1 MIPKFCTGTDI
12 LRYGYQPRNL
22 RCLPCQVVC
31 IRGRLK
37 IWLTIPAADC
47 GDYVLPCLNPSNRR
61 KILKILFFGS
71 LFMQKKLQR
80 ILKPL
85 LKISFVLGLVLA
97 LALGNADGAL
107 AARSGGRIGGGS
119 FRMPSSR
126 TYTPRTYAPPGGGGY
141 YPGGGFGFPF
151 LIPFWGIGGGFGGL
165 FTILIFFAIANFLVQ
180 TFRRVTSGDTEEVTY
195 GSNPNVSI
203 TRLQVGLLAQARGL
217 QSELNQIAEKA
228 DTNTPGGRA
237 EILQEASLALLRH
250 PEYWVYAGGGTQQSK
265 LNAAESQFNRLS
277 LAERSKFSEET
288 LSNVN
293 NQLKSVL
300 AKELPGDVDNPTR
313 LISEGP
319 GEYIIVTL
327 LAATLGKWDFPQ
339 INSADDLRQALRQV
353 GSLPGEQVLAIEVL
367 WTPQAEGDTLTSDDL
382 FAEYPDLKLV

>member
-1 MIPKFCTGTDI
+1 MHK
-12 LRYGYQPRNL
+12 
-22 RCLPCQVVC
+22 
-31 IRGRLK
+31 K
-37 IWLTIPAADC
+37 I
-47 GDYVLPCLNPSNRR
+47 
-61 KILKILFFGS
+61 
-71 LFMQKKLQR
+71 QR
-80 ILKPL
+80 IFKPL
-85 LKISFVLGLVLA
+85 LKITFVLSLVLA

-126 TYTPRTYAPPGGGGY
+126 TYTPRTYAPGGGGGY
-141 YPGGGFGFPF
+141 YPGGGFGGGFGFPF
-151 LIPFWGIGGGFGGL
+151 LLPLWGIGGGVSGL
-165 FTILIFFAIANFLVQ
+165 FGILIFFAIANFLLQ
-180 TFRRVTSGDTEEVTY
+180 TFRRVSSGEGEELGY
-195 GSNPNVSI
+195 NSNPGVSV

-217 QSELNQIAEKA
+217 QTELNQIAEKA
-228 DTNTPGGRA
+228 DTNTPEGRT

-250 PEYWVYAGGGTQQSK
+250 PEYWVYAGGGSQQVK

-300 AKELPGDVDNPTR
+300 AKELPGEVDNPTR

-319 GEYIIVTL
+319 GEYLIVTL
-327 LAATLGKWDFPQ
+327 LAATLGKFEIPQ
-339 INSADDLRQALRQV
+339 INSADDLRQALRQI
-353 GSLPGEQVLAIEVL
+353 GSLPSEKLLALEVL

>member
-1 MIPKFCTGTDI
+1 MHK
-12 LRYGYQPRNL
+12 
-22 RCLPCQVVC
+22 
-31 IRGRLK
+31 K
-37 IWLTIPAADC
+37 I
-47 GDYVLPCLNPSNRR
+47 
-61 KILKILFFGS
+61 
-71 LFMQKKLQR
+71 QR
-80 ILKPL
+80 IFKPL
-85 LKISFVLGLVLA
+85 LKITFVLSLVLA

-126 TYTPRTYAPPGGGGY
+126 TYTPRTYAPGGGGY
-141 YPGGGFGFPF
+141 YPGGGFGGGFGFPF
-151 LIPFWGIGGGFGGL
+151 LLPLWGIGGGFGGL
-165 FTILIFFAIANFLVQ
+165 FGILIFFAIANFLVQ
-180 TFRRVTSGDTEEVTY
+180 SFRRVSSPEGEEVSY
-195 GSNPNVSI
+195 NSNPGVSV

-217 QSELNQIAEKA
+217 QTELNQIAEKA
-228 DTNTPGGRA
+228 DTNTPEGRT

-250 PEYWVYAGGGTQQSK
+250 PEYWVYAGGGSQQVK

-319 GEYIIVTL
+319 GEYLIVTL
-327 LAATLGKWDFPQ
+327 LAATLGKFEIPQ
-339 INSADDLRQALRQV
+339 INSADDLRQALRQI
-353 GSLPGEQVLAIEVL
+353 GSLPGEQLLALEVL